1 MRVDSPAQS
10 GMKLGQEA
18 DVIFHHYSISY
29 YLDFAGILYGMNGLL
44 LIFGLF
50 LAYETRN
57 MTVRDLNDSRYV
69 GMAIYNVAV
78 SMKILIE
85 NQKQI

>member
-1 MRVDSPAQS
+1 MMFCFIP
-10 GMKLGQEA
+10 
-18 DVIFHHYSISY
+18 
-29 YLDFAGILYGMNGLL
+29 GILYGINGLL

-57 MTVRDLNDSRYV
+57 MTVRDLNDSRLV

-78 SMKILIE
+78 SSQVKMPM
-85 NQKQI
+85 

>member
-1 MRVDSPAQS
+1 MFLLHMSAYTHILHHN
-10 GMKLGQEA
+10 KY
-18 DVIFHHYSISY
+18 VIFISISIFND
-29 YLDFAGILYGMNGLL
+29 LIAGILYGMNGLL

-50 LAYETRN
+50 LSYETRN

-78 SMKILIE
+78 SMCVMI
-85 NQKQI
+85 

>member
-1 MRVDSPAQS
+1 
-10 GMKLGQEA
+10 
-18 DVIFHHYSISY
+18 
-29 YLDFAGILYGMNGLL
+29 MNGLL

-78 SMKILIE
+78 SIKLIE
-85 NQKQI
+85 LVYWVCNTNLGTSILKCTISYSLGLKKNLLPEHCFFP